1 MPGFPFSSSSKFLT
15 GLFAAPQSA
24 GSTDLNLRV
33 YTSATTG
40 TNGLFPKASTGNTT
54 ATGDASVTTAATGWV
69 QPNGYAVASTAGNAV
84 DLYIGLIKGTNT
96 TLNDGNFAD
105 TTGVIGVSAQI
116 SNAGVA
122 EADYSG
128 YKRVRITS
136 TTALAGAGTAFS
148 AVSGTEGNG
157 TGLKV
162 SSISINTQ
170 LQFPACQINT
180 GGANAGAGT
189 AVTNTIVGFFISSN
203 PKTQAQDS
211 PGSTDIIAY
220 GALSSTRS
228 ITANDTPVFTSGAI
242 TITLD

>member
-15 GLFAAPQSA
+15 GLFLTPQSA

-33 YTSATTG
+33 YTSNATSTL
-40 TNGLFPKASTGNTT
+40 GLFPKASTGNTFAYGDLS
-54 ATGDASVTTAATGWV
+54 ATTSSIWV
-69 QPNGYAVASTAGNAV
+69 APSAGYAAASTAGNAV

-96 TLNDGNFAD
+96 SVLDDNFAD
-105 TTGVIGVSAQI
+105 TTGVIGAGSVT
-116 SNAGVA
+116 NAGIG

-136 TTALAGAGTAFS
+136 TTGSAGAGTAFS
-148 AVSGTEGNG
+148 AITGTVAAG
-157 TGLKV
+157 TKV

-170 LQFPACQINT
+170 LQFPACQT
-180 GGANAGAGT
+180 GAGGANANAGS

-203 PKTQAQDS
+203 PKTQNQDS
-211 PGSTDIIAY
+211 PASIDIIAY